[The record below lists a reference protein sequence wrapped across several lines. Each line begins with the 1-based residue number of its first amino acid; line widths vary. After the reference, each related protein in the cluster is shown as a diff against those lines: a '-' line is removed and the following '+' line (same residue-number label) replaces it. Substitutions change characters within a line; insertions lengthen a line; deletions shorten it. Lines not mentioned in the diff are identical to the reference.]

1 MESGGLILLTILLTL
16 WRPPLS
22 IALLS
27 SEPLSPLQRPAGSP
41 AAVLALAAAAAAL
54 AACRLGVGDVALR
67 ELDGEQGFVGR
78 WLLVDILDISKGG
91 MCLMVSDAHH
101 FLADQH
107 LMLDLR
113 AHPDF
118 GVLRL
123 EVKVRWCRCSRSF
136 TTFGVSFLEALPVV
150 PRLEME
156 RRSERRDPNDQPWAQ
171 E

>member
-1 MESGGLILLTILLTL
+1 MENLSGEQMIGPQGF
-16 WRPPLS
+16 RQGAADDS
-22 IALLS
+22 NVLLS
-27 SEPLSPLQRPAGSP
+27 ENGAAQAREWLGHEHRRLQRFPVQASRP
-41 AAVLALAAAAAAL
+41 I
-54 AACRLGVGDVALR
+54 ALR